1 MDETGRQNPE
11 GGMTDPSLYTVVD
24 TKAPAT
30 ATTPAAASAETDDGT
45 SRARRVVTML
55 AHRWRWTIFAF
66 WLVVLVM
73 WILTAPLLWLSW
85 FILIPQVWHWAGS
98 SVIKLIAALF
108 GSLMLGC
115 VPIWWGMAATAVT
128 GFISSATITK
138 ETMSIDQARREVRET
153 EADVL
158 RQLEQ
163 SDAAGL
169 LPLLRYSRAQLDAY
183 YAMSLAQTRRSF
195 LNAAI
200 AMWLGFLILI
210 AGIGLYIGPVE
221 LLGISRPPQEFSTL
235 VLIGAVIVEVISAL
249 FLWVYQSTIAQ
260 LTFYY
265 RRQMQSHAAI
275 LCFRIAASMTD
286 GDASKRAIIEQLIQ
300 ISDLP
305 ERHALPTGERIAA
318 LAKPKLKVPRA
329 AANAP
334 PP

>member
-1 MDETGRQNPE
+1 MDETGGQNPE
-11 GGMTDPSLYTVVD
+11 GGMIDPSLYTVVD
-24 TKAPAT
+24 TESPTSPPAL
-30 ATTPAAASAETDDGT
+30 PDSNDSA
-45 SRARRVVTML
+45 SRAKGVVTML
-55 AHRWRWTIFAF
+55 VHRWRGTIFVCWAA
-66 WLVVLVM
+66 VLLAWM
-73 WILTAPLLWLSW
+73 LTAPFLWLSW
-85 FILIPQVWHWAGS
+85 FILIPRVWVWAEG
-98 SVIKLIAALF
+98 SVIKLIGALF
-108 GSLMLGC
+108 ASMILGF
-115 VPIWWGMAATAVT
+115 VPLWWGMAAAAFTS
-128 GFISSATITK
+128 FISSATLTK
-138 ETMSIDQARREVRET
+138 QTMSIDQARREVRET

-221 LLGISRPPQEFSTL
+221 LLGISRPPQQFSTL

-329 AANAP
+329 AATTP